1 MSLDPLGLLGSLAA
15 GAAIAAAVIWV
26 LRTLATEDLQ
36 QKDEWRYDVSRI
48 NELRRV
54 DWAYRIFQR
63 LIQFLARL
71 NRGAFR
77 NQLAEVQRE
86 IQAAGLSRFW
96 LPEEYLA
103 KTQLVAISL
112 LPIFLYL
119 SISWMGAPGVIMAL
133 LLVGLTA
140 WLLRRR
146 LSRLAQ
152 RRLQAIKRRM
162 PFLLDLLTLLMEA
175 GASFQGALKQAVLE
189 FEGHPV
195 SIEFGRVLTD
205 MRMGKARTEA
215 FDNLRRRL
223 SDDEIGGIVGSI
235 IQSEELGTPLADIF
249 RTQADVLRVKRS
261 QRAETIAGE
270 AAVSMLL
277 PGILVMMATVLI
289 RLGPFMLNFLA
300 VGIGF

>member
-1 MSLDPLGLLGSLAA
+1 MSLDPLGLLASLAA
-15 GAAIAAAVIWV
+15 GAALAAAVLWV
-26 LRTLATEDLQ
+26 LRALATEDLRQ
-36 QKDEWRYDVSRI
+36 QDEWRYDVSRI

-54 DWAYRIFQR
+54 DGMFRIFQR
-63 LIQFLARL
+63 VIQFFARL
-71 NRGAFR
+71 NRVAFR
-77 NQLAEVQRE
+77 DQLPEVQRE
-86 IQAAGLSRFW
+86 IHAAGLSRYW
-96 LPEEYLA
+96 LAEEYLG
-103 KTQLVAISL
+103 KTQLVSL
-112 LPIFLYL
+112 AMLPAFLYI
-119 SISWMGAPGVIMAL
+119 SVSWMGASGVVTAC

-140 WLLRRR
+140 WLMRRNLSRRARRR
-146 LSRLAQ
+146 LT
-152 RRLQAIKRRM
+152 AIKRRL

-175 GASFQGALKQAVLE
+175 GASFPNALKQAVSE

-195 SIEFGRVLTD
+195 SLEFGRVLSD
-205 MRMGKARTEA
+205 MRMGKARSEA

-289 RLGPFMLNFLA
+289 ILGPFMLNFLTI
-300 VGIGF
+300 GIGF